1 MGHTLEEGKAMAQ
14 AIMEKVAVP
23 EVVQMKITRD
33 TQRGAGGF
41 GSTTG

>member
-1 MGHTLEEGKAMAQ
+1 MEQDEAMTQ
-14 AIMEKVAVP
+14 VIMEKVAMP
-23 EVVQMKITRD
+23 KVVEMKITRD